1 MIMKQLKSFL
11 GTGWSFPP
19 TFSKTDGGVQMLSDE
34 ADIQSSLEVLLS
46 TRVGERVMQH
56 KYGCNLDEMVF
67 EPLTTTFKTYIQDM
81 IKTAILYY
89 EPRIDAK
96 KIELDDSRESEG
108 VVLVIIEYVVR
119 TTNSRFNFVYPF
131 YKNEGTQVNK

>member
-1 MIMKQLKSFL
+1 MKLIKSFL

-19 TFSKTDGGVQMLSDE
+19 TFTKASAQIEMLSDE
-34 ADIQSSLEVLLS
+34 ADIQSSLEILLS
-46 TRVGERVMQH
+46 TRRGERVMQH
-56 KYGCNLDEMVF
+56 KYGCNLDEMLF

-81 IKTAILYY
+81 IKTAILYF

-96 KIELDDSRESEG
+96 KIELDDSREAEG

-119 TTNSRFNFVYPF
+119 STNSRFNYVYPF

>member
-1 MIMKQLKSFL
+1 MKQEKSFL
-11 GTGWSFPP
+11 GRGWSFPP
-19 TFSKTDGGVQMLSDE
+19 TFSNASNEIEMLSDE
-34 ADIQSSLEVLLS
+34 ADIQSSLEILLS
-46 TRVGERVMQH
+46 TRRGERVMQH

-67 EPLTTTFKTYIQDM
+67 EPITTTFKTYIQDM

-89 EPRIDAK
+89 EPRIDVK

-131 YKNEGTQVNK
+131 YKNEGTQVIK

>member
-1 MIMKQLKSFL
+1 MKLEKSFL
-11 GTGWSFPP
+11 GRGWSFPP
-19 TFSKTDGGVQMLSDE
+19 TFSNVSSEIEMLNDD
-34 ADIQSSLEVLLS
+34 ADIQSSLEILLS
-46 TRVGERVMQH
+46 TRRGERVMQH

-67 EPLTTTFKTYIQDM
+67 EPITTTFKTYIQDM

-119 TTNSRFNFVYPF
+119 TTNSRYNFVYPF
-131 YKNEGTQVNK
+131 YKNEGTQVNR

>member
-1 MIMKQLKSFL
+1 MKLIKSFL

-19 TFSKTDGGVQMLSDE
+19 TFTKASSQVEMLSDE
-34 ADIQSSLEVLLS
+34 ADIQSSLEILLS
-46 TRVGERVMQH
+46 TRRGERVMQH
-56 KYGCNLDEMVF
+56 KYGCNLDEMLF

-81 IKTAILYY
+81 IKTAILYF

-96 KIELDDSRESEG
+96 KIELDDSREAEG

-119 TTNSRFNFVYPF
+119 STNSRFNYVYPF
-131 YKNEGTQVNK
+131 YKSEGTQVNK

>member
-1 MIMKQLKSFL
+1 MKQIKSFL

-19 TFSKTDGGVQMLSDE
+19 TFSKPDAGVQMLSDE

-46 TRVGERVMQH
+46 TRRGERVMQH

-108 VVLVIIEYVVR
+108 VVLVIIDYVVR

>member
-1 MIMKQLKSFL
+1 MKLIKSFL

-19 TFSKTDGGVQMLSDE
+19 TFTKASAQVEMLSDE
-34 ADIQSSLEVLLS
+34 ADIQSSLEILLS
-46 TRVGERVMQH
+46 TRRGERVMQH
-56 KYGCNLDEMVF
+56 KYGCNLDEMLF

-81 IKTAILYY
+81 IKTAILYF

-96 KIELDDSRESEG
+96 KVDLDDSREAEG

-119 TTNSRFNFVYPF
+119 STNSRFNYVYPF